1 MDQPQQQNPH
11 EFVLEAISDPDSV
24 REIVK
29 ALLHTIFFHRYFPTI
44 EPRTR
49 RCLDLPLP
57 YVVDAEL
64 ETLIDQRVAKLAHD
78 LELARVGPGGIRTGT
93 PSANS
98 STTSSPL
105 PLPHGGVSQA
115 DQSGN
120 KRGIVKI
127 QFFERRRRTGWIP
140 RADEE
145 VCWESW
151 ILKVS
156 LAQPRNDN
164 DRAKL
169 RKAMSRTLL
178 NEVIN
183 ITNFVSL
190 NKGHIPPITSS
201 SNNPFP
207 YQITVN
213 PKEASWSGRLRMY

>member
-29 ALLHTIFFHRYFPTI
+29 
-44 EPRTR
+44 
-49 RCLDLPLP
+49 
-57 YVVDAEL
+57 
-64 ETLIDQRVAKLAHD
+64 
-78 LELARVGPGGIRTGT
+78 
-93 PSANS
+93 
-98 STTSSPL
+98 
-105 PLPHGGVSQA
+105 
-115 DQSGN
+115 
-120 KRGIVKI
+120 
-127 QFFERRRRTGWIP
+127 
-140 RADEE
+140 DEE

-156 LAQPRNDN
+156 LAQPRNEN

>member
-1 MDQPQQQNPH
+1 MDHPQQQTAH

-64 ETLIDQRVAKLAHD
+64 ETLIDQHVAKLAYD
-78 LELARVGPGGIRTGT
+78 LELAR
-93 PSANS
+93 
-98 STTSSPL
+98 STTPANAPAIPSLAPAYD
-105 PLPHGGVSQA
+105 GRGVQA

-120 KRGIVKI
+120 KRGIVKV
-127 QFFERRRRTGWIP
+127 QFFERRRRNGWIP
-140 RADEE
+140 RPDEE

-156 LAQPRNDN
+156 LAHPRNEN
-164 DRAKL
+164 DHAKL

-178 NEVIN
+178 NEVLN
-183 ITNFVSL
+183 ITNFVSS

>member
-78 LELARVGPGGIRTGT
+78 LELARVGPGG
-93 PSANS
+93 
-98 STTSSPL
+98 
-105 PLPHGGVSQA
+105 
-115 DQSGN
+115 
-120 KRGIVKI
+120 
-127 QFFERRRRTGWIP
+127 
-140 RADEE
+140 DEE

-156 LAQPRNDN
+156 LAQPRNEN